1 MKRNIAY
8 ALCTEYISSIVIM
21 SRLKKRPLQTPF
33 YHTILF
39 TMTVIDSNFITH
51 VRWDRY
57 RMVLLITCIVETI
70 SLLLYILLVS

>member
-1 MKRNIAY
+1 MHWIYFIYSDYVTFK
-8 ALCTEYISSIVIM
+8 
-21 SRLKKRPLQTPF
+21 KKRPLQTPF

-39 TMTVIDSNFITH
+39 TMTVIDSNFVTH